1 MKWLNSKYL
10 AAKLA
15 ADLHQDERITRNT
28 QQASVWAVLAA
39 YTYLIIE
46 IIYKVITT
54 KSVDDCGWAIGL
66 ILIISVVLLIAE
78 KGHIEA
84 MLPRSLNRKLL
95 PTNTSGRKK
104 RSLHYVLN
112 SLWLSAGIVIVSAV
126 FHYGLGIQ
134 DVQFEGVSAL
144 KGAVQMFIP
153 FFAFSLL
160 FNWIIGEHAVK
171 KYNKQ
176 CDALEEDSDIR

>member
-1 MKWLNSKYL
+1 MKLLNSKEL
-10 AAKLA
+10 ATKLA

-28 QQASVWAVLAA
+28 QQASMWAVLAA
-39 YTYLIIE
+39 YTYLIFE

-54 KSVDDCGWAIGL
+54 KSVDDCGWAVGL

-78 KGHIEA
+78 KSHIEA

-95 PTNTSGRKK
+95 PVNISGRKK
-104 RSLHYVLN
+104 RRLHYVLN
-112 SLWLSAGIVIVSAV
+112 SLWLSAGIVIVSTV
-126 FHYGLGIQ
+126 LHYGFGVQ
-134 DVQFEGVSAL
+134 DAQFEGVSAL

-153 FFAFSLL
+153 FFVFSIL
-160 FNWIIGEHAVK
+160 FQWITGELAVK

-176 CDALEEDSDIR
+176 